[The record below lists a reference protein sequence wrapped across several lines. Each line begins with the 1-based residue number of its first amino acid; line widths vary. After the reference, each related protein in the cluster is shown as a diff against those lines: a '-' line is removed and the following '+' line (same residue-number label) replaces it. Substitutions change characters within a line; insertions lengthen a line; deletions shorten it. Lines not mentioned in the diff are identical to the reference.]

1 MVEPMALN
9 DDTSMREPSLTLGG
23 AGSAKFGSGD
33 WIEPEK
39 APRDWK
45 KLFLVFGLGA
55 LSWVAT
61 YVGMLELIESNMGD
75 LPIVQKVI
83 IGFAVAMLM
92 TMIIWLLDQIF
103 SPVHFTTKVVYVF
116 GYAFL
121 TVISVGFGF
130 GFYWKVLESRG
141 EATRSAESAI
151 SQVQTALHAGS
162 TRLEQLSETLQQLT
176 AVSAAKAIEERE
188 KGTTCPNSSPGDGP
202 RRKLRDA
209 DAQKFAFSGDFV
221 KGRVGTIRAEMV
233 GLDAEL
239 KKITDASNTTIDP
252 KTGTRNEFMRGLNRR
267 LDLTVAG
274 FNAFR
279 TDPQLAQ
286 IRGDLAL
293 RAEKA
298 VFPNG
303 RGGTFAC
310 PDPQLQTA
318 LRGVVRAID
327 QLPVMQRPN
336 VAVVE
341 GAEATIEA
349 FRRLAATLQGAAVFE
364 LPPSADEL
372 RALQKKAVQSVSGGA
387 SGQAAPILAQPVG
400 LSKRDYIPLAIAVFV
415 DFCLL
420 LVSIGRPINRLNG
433 LVPLMREAERGPMIG
448 ILSRFNEIHRDP
460 EIRQNFEVFRHVVF
474 DMHGAYYVA
483 VPLDA
488 PYRPHAR
495 NAQAGFGYGS
505 HDAQELQ
512 HEAHL
517 LANLFSGFEQQ
528 KIFTRVY
535 NPFLSTK
542 AIQKKLW
549 RQGSKFSGCQAFRV
563 YRFRDGAWS
572 NMILQAVM
580 GAARRSEEER
590 RIRMNAEAE
599 ARASQLAAAPV
610 SMSQRRMDD
619 YAQNDPLR
627 GFDTGLKLA
636 PDVENS
642 RHVNGASRVHPG
654 AMKTGRDFDARLSAN
669 GGGLNGESGHGVAS
683 GRTQSTRSAKSANGY
698 KVNGSTHR
706 SNRRRAARRTEKRE
720 NDDTSRRDGNGYNK
734 ETLRSAFGEYATR
747 AAAEFSNGFDDINE
761 LSEGDVEPI
770 AKPANGNTSPS
781 ARVDRA
787 RKSEA
792 VASIKAASP
801 ANGSAA
807 GDDIVIS
814 LPNRSHDLAA
824 DSEVHLLASDIDPQ
838 VAAATERAAETE
850 SYATSVSAKLEPME
864 TAATTESGPE
874 TTVTVTRE
882 TATFTVAADDARVSA
897 ALSAA
902 QPAAITRSLPGPD
915 LEPESESQ
923 VFAPP
928 PPVHEQNATIAGAA
942 RAEIDAT
949 AEPVRGEEHVDD
961 ERRWEL
967 TQNPF
972 EFGADHDDEDDE
984 IITIAQRLRPAAK
997 N

>member
-1 MVEPMALN
+1 MVEPMSLN
-9 DDTSMREPSLTLGG
+9 DDTSMRGPSLTLGG
-23 AGSAKFGSGD
+23 TGSAKFGSGD

-103 SPVHFTTKVVYVF
+103 SPAHFTTKVVYVF
-116 GYAFL
+116 GYLFL

-176 AVSAAKAIEERE
+176 AVSTAKAIEERE
-188 KGTTCPNSSPGDGP
+188 RGTTCPNSSPGDGP

-209 DAQKFAFSGDFV
+209 DAQKFAFSGEFV
-221 KGRVGTIRAEMV
+221 KGRVGTIRTEMV

-239 KKITDASNTTIDP
+239 KKIADASSTTINP

-387 SGQAAPILAQPVG
+387 SGQAASVLEQSVG

-433 LVPLMREAERGPMIG
+433 LVPVMREAERGPMIG
-448 ILSRFNEIHRDP
+448 ILSRFHEIHRDP

-549 RQGSKFSGCQAFRV
+549 RQGSKFAGCQAFRV

-580 GAARRSEEER
+580 GAARRSEEQR
-590 RIRMNAEAE
+590 SIRMKAEAE

-610 SMSQRRMDD
+610 SKSQQRMDD
-619 YAQNDPLR
+619 HRRNDPLR

-636 PDVENS
+636 PDVDNS
-642 RHVNGASRVHPG
+642 RHVNGASRIHPG
-654 AMKTGRDFDARLSAN
+654 AMKAGRDFDARIN
-669 GGGLNGESGHGVAS
+669 VNGLNGESGHGIAS
-683 GRTQSTRSAKSANGY
+683 GRTQPSRSAKSANGY
-698 KVNGSTHR
+698 KVNGGTNRPS
-706 SNRRRAARRTEKRE
+706 RRRAGRRTQLRE
-720 NDDTSRRDGNGYNK
+720 NEETSRHDGNGYNK

-761 LSEGDVEPI
+761 LSGGNVEPI
-770 AKPANGNTSPS
+770 AKPANGNTSPA

-787 RKSEA
+787 RKSET
-792 VASIKAASP
+792 VASIKATSP
-801 ANGSAA
+801 VNGSAV
-807 GDDIVIS
+807 GDDIVNS
-814 LPNRSHDLAA
+814 LPDRSHDLAA
-824 DSEVHLLASDIDPQ
+824 DSEVHLLDSDIDSQ
-838 VAAATERAAETE
+838 EAAAMERAAKTE
-850 SYATSVSAKLEPME
+850 NYAATVSTKLEPME
-864 TAATTESGPE
+864 TAATSESGPE

-882 TATFTVAADDARVSA
+882 TAIFTVAADDARVSA

-902 QPAAITRSLPGPD
+902 QPAAIANSLPGPD
-915 LEPESESQ
+915 LEPQSESQ
-923 VFAPP
+923 LVAPPP
-928 PPVHEQNATIAGAA
+928 PPVHEQNAPISGAP

-949 AEPVRGEEHVDD
+949 AEPVRDEQHDED

-967 TQNPF
+967 THNPF
-972 EFGADHDDEDDE
+972 EFDVDDDDEDDE
-984 IITIAQRLRPAAK
+984 IVTIAKRLRPAAK

>member
-1 MVEPMALN
+1 MALN
-9 DDTSMREPSLTLGG
+9 SDRSMREPSLTLGG
-23 AGSAKFGSGD
+23 TGSAHLSGGD
-33 WIEPEK
+33 WIEPEEP
-39 APRDWK
+39 PRDWK
-45 KLFLVFGLGA
+45 KLFLVLGLGT

-61 YVGMLELIESNMGD
+61 YVGMLELIESNMGQ
-75 LPIVQKVI
+75 LPIIQKVI

-103 SPVHFTTKVVYVF
+103 SPVHFTTKVIYIF
-116 GYAFL
+116 GYLFL

-162 TRLEQLSETLQQLT
+162 TRLEQLSETLDQLT
-176 AVSAAKAIEERE
+176 SVSTAKAIEERE
-188 KGTTCPNSSPGDGP
+188 RGTSCPNSSPGDGP

-209 DAQKFAFSGDFV
+209 DAQKFSFAGDFV
-221 KGRVGTIRAEMV
+221 KGRVGSIRQEMTA
-233 GLDAEL
+233 LDVEL
-239 KKITDASNTTIDP
+239 KKITDASQSTIDP

-279 TDPQLAQ
+279 TDPQLVQ
-286 IRGDLAL
+286 IRSDLAV

-327 QLPVMQRPN
+327 QLPVMQRPH
-336 VAVVE
+336 VAAVE

-349 FRRLAATLQGAAVFE
+349 FRRLAATLQGAVILE

-387 SGQAAPILAQPVG
+387 SGQAAPVLAQPVG

-433 LVPLMREAERGPMIG
+433 LVPVMREAERGPMIG

-535 NPFLSTK
+535 NPFLTTK

-549 RQGSKFSGCQAFRV
+549 RQGSKFAGCQAFRV

-580 GAARRSEEER
+580 GAAKRAEDARRLR
-590 RIRMNAEAE
+590 LKVEAE
-599 ARASQLAAAPV
+599 TRAAALATASV
-610 SMSQRRMDD
+610 SRHQHTGNSDIE
-619 YAQNDPLR
+619 NDPLR
-627 GFDTGLKLA
+627 GFDTGLRHA
-636 PDVENS
+636 PDADNP
-642 RHVNGASRVHPG
+642 RNANGASRVHPG
-654 AMKTGRDFDARLSAN
+654 AMRAARDDHDAHLGADAGGGYGHGGTNGRARAAKTGD
-669 GGGLNGESGHGVAS
+669 
-683 GRTQSTRSAKSANGY
+683 GY
-698 KVNGSTHR
+698 KVNAGNKR
-706 SNRRRAARRTEKRE
+706 SRRRRLPGSATAPQETP
-720 NDDTSRRDGNGYNK
+720 NSYANGNKSYD
-734 ETLRSAFGEYATR
+734 EQELRSAFGAYATR
-747 AAAEFSNGFDDINE
+747 AAAEFSNGLEDDNAPAE
-761 LSEGDVEPI
+761 QDTDPV
-770 AKPANGNTSPS
+770 ATPANSNTSPA
-781 ARVDRA
+781 ARADKAGRVKDS
-787 RKSEA
+787 KSEPA
-792 VASIKAASP
+792 TI
-801 ANGSAA
+801 ANGSTA
-807 GDDIVIS
+807 GDSTVIRLS
-814 LPNRSHDLAA
+814 SKRQEPVSG
-824 DSEVHLLASDIDPQ
+824 SEVRFLTADCAQPADPGRRP
-838 VAAATERAAETE
+838 ATENRLEAAE
-850 SYATSVSAKLEPME
+850 LEVNGALP
-864 TAATTESGPE
+864 ADQPGPE
-874 TTVTVTRE
+874 ATVTLTRE
-882 TATFTVAADDARVSA
+882 TATITVPADDARVSA

-902 QPAAITRSLPGPD
+902 QPAEVNKTLLAPAT
-915 LEPESESQ
+915 EAVEVAE
-923 VFAPP
+923 PP
-928 PPVHEQNATIAGAA
+928 PLPKQEDKLSADDAP
-942 RAEIDAT
+942 AEDNSDV
-949 AEPVRGEEHVDD
+949 EKS
-961 ERRWEL
+961 RWEL
-967 TQNPF
+967 TQDPF
-972 EFGADHDDEDDE
+972 AMDEDDDEDDE
-984 IITIAQRLRPAAK
+984 TIITIARRLRPASTH
-997 N
+997 